1 MEISIGSHVQDLMRI
16 WQRPKKELNPLCLCI
31 LVPISGLFMRICRT
45 IREEVREARREAVM
59 IGASAAG

>member
-1 MEISIGSHVQDLMRI
+1 MEINIGSHVQDLMRI